1 MKPPATAVATT
12 SSATSS
18 NPTTTIIAD
27 GCVVDRSCVDT
38 GCGCVSTPVPTNAP
52 RRATA
57 TRAGLIGLLC
67 ILACAAGPLAIG
79 ALAAVTGALA
89 AVTGAIAGETWIIAA
104 GLVGAAAV
112 SYYRRSCPRN
122 RPASSTNTP
131 RKPRS

>member
-18 NPTTTIIAD
+18 NPTTTTTINAD

-38 GCGCVSTPVPTNAP
+38 GCGCVSTAVPLNAP

-79 ALAAVTGALA
+79 ALAAVTGA
-89 AVTGAIAGETWIIAA
+89 IAGETWIIVA

-112 SYYRRSCPRN
+112 SYYRRRIVRRGC
-122 RPASSTNTP
+122 
-131 RKPRS
+131 